1 MRVHIHGAGEQGV
14 VTHPNVE
21 PDTVLRELLVI
32 EAEERVYRVGDEEV
46 IDIDLAIGAI
56 FSEGPGHIVIHR
68 CHEITV
74 TVGYAGHDIELHVHP
89 STRVKDIRERAIE
102 ALKVD
107 AGSAADLVLRL
118 PGASEDLIA
127 SAPIGSCV
135 PGNACAVTIDL
146 IHAVR
151 SQG

>member
-46 IDIDLAIGAI
+46 IDIDLSIGAV
-56 FSEGPGHIVIHR
+56 FSEGPGHVVTHPCR
-68 CHEITV
+68 EIAV
-74 TVGYAGHDIELHVHP
+74 TVGYAGHDAEFRVHP
-89 STRVKDIRERAIE
+89 STRVKDVQEQAIDG
-102 ALKVD
+102 LQVD

-118 PGASEDLIA
+118 PGAAEDLNA
-127 SAPIGSCV
+127 SAPIGSYV
-135 PGNACAVTIDL
+135 PGNTCSVTIDL